1 MQTKT
6 IFRPA
11 LALLLCGA
19 AMLGLGPWENA
30 AGQGQAPILFS
41 ENPQGFNECI
51 VNDGVFAIVG
61 DEGDAQCTPRPP
73 GWTPPPP
80 PPEVAPQP
88 GGIIIQEPVV
98 APPPAANPAPRRVPQ
113 QSTVV
118 LDFKDHLDYGDFR
131 TCGNLG
137 GKTEFYGSIDRKAIC
152 SEIDINDTFCFV
164 DSKDAF
170 PCAGLFRHVGV
181 CNGLY
186 NRPALDPWHC
196 AALCPPEKYA
206 CGNRCLRGGIA
217 PPPRFVDSRK
227 RIPYV
232 AGNYSGEVFQLT
244 ATMKAGNV
252 RLGLAEAGPDLAVTP
267 VGRARDV
274 AAVKL
279 SRPIGAGSQ
288 RAGTLRAG
296 FSCAGPEQAFGATMF
311 AFTISALAAVTEF
324 EREAPARINPT
335 LANPTLFGTNSPGI
349 YIPDVY
355 ERVQVTRTGGNFELE
370 SSVYDSQDVEAEALV
385 VRGTLEYFQAYTLH
399 LDAVSP
405 QVRGAVSLV
414 VKTSIRCARF
424 RWDDYDGLV
433 EFPDFSN
440 SYRKLTVALASGD
453 ANAMCEALRI
463 GADPN
468 REIWNPKGRKT
479 ERVLSFPTFTVTQT
493 RYYPTAT
500 TPMLQLLSRTE
511 ATPRLYQ
518 MVKALVENG
527 VDPDFVSTDEHFQ
540 RAGDR
545 LLHYAAAR
553 GDAATPAVR
562 ALLDQGADIHAFGY
576 RGHTPLHRAA
586 NGRDN
591 LATFTTVLERTA
603 TVNIGADN
611 GSTPLHW
618 ANSPHAAAKVAALLR
633 RGAETNRRD
642 GSGRTPAYYMVLAD
656 APGGLRALRDNGA
669 DLTIADDRGLTPLAQ
684 AVFRNNLVLARIMLE
699 ASDSGVNR
707 RFPQGRNVQV
717 HNPPPGSDG
726 HQTHSVFVAARTTL
740 LDVPHLT
747 AEMTALLKEFG
758 ACRGAENFSASEKCV
773 DGLAGPD

>member
-6 IFRPA
+6 IFRLAP
-11 LALLLCGA
+11 ALLLAGA

-41 ENPQGFNECI
+41 EDPQGFNECI

-80 PPEVAPQP
+80 PPPPEVAPQP

-98 APPPAANPAPRRVPQ
+98 APPPAANPAPRRAPQ

-118 LDFKDHLDYGDFR
+118 LDFDDHLDYGDVH

-137 GKTEFYGSIDRKAIC
+137 GKTEFAGPRNDKAIC

-288 RAGTLRAG
+288 RAGALRAG

-385 VRGTLEYFQAYTLH
+385 VRGTLEYFQTYTLH

-440 SYRKLTVALASGD
+440 SYRKLTVALVSGD

-463 GADPN
+463 GAAPN

-527 VDPDFVSTDEHFQ
+527 W
-540 RAGDR
+540 
-545 LLHYAAAR
+545 
-553 GDAATPAVR
+553 
-562 ALLDQGADIHAFGY
+562 I
-576 RGHTPLHRAA
+576 
-586 NGRDN
+586 
-591 LATFTTVLERTA
+591 RT
-603 TVNIGADN
+603 
-611 GSTPLHW
+611 L
-618 ANSPHAAAKVAALLR
+618 SPR
-633 RGAETNRRD
+633 TSIF
-642 GSGRTPAYYMVLAD
+642 SGRATGCCITP
-656 APGGLRALRDNGA
+656 PRGGTRRPRRFGRCSTRAR
-669 DLTIADDRGLTPLAQ
+669 TFTPLATGATRRCIAPPAGGTTWRHSPRFWKGRPPSTSGPTTAQ
-684 AVFRNNLVLARIMLE
+684 PPCIGRIPRMRPPRLRRCCGAGRKPTGGTGAVGRPLIIWSWPTPPAACAPCATMGRI
-699 ASDSGVNR
+699 
-707 RFPQGRNVQV
+707 
-717 HNPPPGSDG
+717 
-726 HQTHSVFVAARTTL
+726 
-740 LDVPHLT
+740 
-747 AEMTALLKEFG
+747 
-758 ACRGAENFSASEKCV
+758 
-773 DGLAGPD
+773 